1 MTSKPTSAQLV
12 LKITSFILRTLVNI
26 LFYTIV
32 IILLTR
38 ASKITYDFCYQIFG
52 QVTASEEPGRDIEIQ
67 ISKGE
72 STMNVASKL
81 ELNRIIVN
89 KYSFYVKAKLKKH
102 TLMPGTYTLNTS
114 MTYDEIF
121 EVITVPSAEDT
132 ETDTGDSNTPGAT
145 DAGKENSTADD
156 KTATEDTVDSE
167 DSDVTNDTDATG
179 DN

>member
-12 LKITSFILRTLVNI
+12 LKITSFILRLLLNI
-26 LFYTIV
+26 LFYTVVVILIV
-32 IILLTR
+32 R
-38 ASKITYDFCYQIFG
+38 ASKMTYDFCYEIFG
-52 QVTASEEPGRDIEIQ
+52 QVTVAEEPGRDIEIQ

-102 TLMPGTYTLNTS
+102 TIMPGTYTLNTS
-114 MTYDEIF
+114 MTYDDIF
-121 EVITVPSAEDT
+121 AIITVPTAEETDSSNT
-132 ETDTGDSNTPGAT
+132 GGSGVTSETDTKDDNNTT
-145 DAGKENSTADD
+145 DNTKES
-156 KTATEDTVDSE
+156 SE
-167 DSDVTNDTDATG
+167 SDVTNGTDATG

>member
-12 LKITSFILRTLVNI
+12 LKITSFILRLLLNI

-32 IILLTR
+32 VILIVR
-38 ASKITYDFCYQIFG
+38 VSKITYDFSYEIFG

-81 ELNRIIVN
+81 ELNKIIVN
-89 KYSFYVKAKLKKH
+89 KYSFYVKAKLLKH
-102 TLMPGTYTLNTS
+102 TIMPGTYALNTS

-121 EVITVPSAEDT
+121 AVITEPSGDESDTTSEDT
-132 ETDTGDSNTPGAT
+132 ATSGKTGNSE
-145 DAGKENSTADD
+145 KENTKSDEEDVTQDTDTADD
-156 KTATEDTVDSE
+156 
-167 DSDVTNDTDATG
+167 N
-179 DN
+179 